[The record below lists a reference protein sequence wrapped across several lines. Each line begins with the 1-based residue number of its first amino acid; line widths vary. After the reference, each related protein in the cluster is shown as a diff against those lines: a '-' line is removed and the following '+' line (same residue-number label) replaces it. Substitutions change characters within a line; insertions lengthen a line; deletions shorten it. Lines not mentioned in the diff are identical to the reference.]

1 MSPRPSS
8 KAVMLDAAEAIV
20 LESGA
25 RHMTL
30 DAVASRAG
38 VSKGGLLYHFPS
50 KDALLR
56 AMLERLRKNMEET
69 REKKSKG
76 LKKGPGREIKA
87 YILSGADRDPRKD
100 QIGSALLAAVAHDPK
115 LLQSA
120 RDDFRRS
127 LAEFTRSGL
136 HFKRV
141 AVISFAVTGLILS
154 ELLSLSPLSSKE
166 RHELVEELL
175 RLAGE

>member
-1 MSPRPSS
+1 MSPPASS
-8 KAVMLDAAEAIV
+8 REIIIDAAEAVV
-20 LESGA
+20 LENGA

-30 DAVASRAG
+30 DAVAARAG
-38 VSKGGLLYHFPS
+38 VSKGGLLYHFPN
-50 KDALLR
+50 KNELLR

-76 LKKGPGREIKA
+76 LEKGPGRKIKA

-100 QIGSALLAAVAHDPK
+100 KIGSALLAAVAHDPK

-127 LAEFTRSGL
+127 LAEFTQSGL
-136 HFKRV
+136 GFKHV
-141 AVISFAVTGLILS
+141 AVIFFAVSGLVLS
-154 ELLSLSPLSSKE
+154 ELLSLSPLSNKE
-166 RHELVEELL
+166 RHELVKELL
-175 RLAGE
+175 RLADE